1 MKYNE
6 LDINQRINLKATL
19 MAFKKFAVK
28 DWQREI
34 EQKVYKKRGV
44 RITSKDG
51 FKASRIITRTGA
63 LRREWDSSLI
73 QSVAGLSVLRF
84 QFPMYG
90 RFNDMGVGKGTSFA
104 DQQYSRS
111 RYGRRIGDGEARK
124 PTRWYSKRKGYNQHR
139 MAELL
144 TKRYGL
150 GMTQFVENQLTFTVG
165 INL

>member
-28 DWQREI
+28 DWQTDL
-34 EQKVYKKRGV
+34 QKKLYRY
-44 RITSKDG
+44 
-51 FKASRIITRTGA
+51 SRTAAGNPIRTPRTRN
-63 LRREWDSSLI
+63 LHRDWDSSLI
-73 QSVAGLSVLRF
+73 GTVTGLSTLRF
-84 QFPMYG
+84 KFPLYG
-90 RFNDMGVGKGTSFA
+90 RFLDMGVGKGTS
-104 DQQYSRS
+104 YEERRTWRS
-111 RYGRRIGDGEARK
+111 RRVD
-124 PTRWYSKRKGYNQHR
+124 TRQVLRDRTSSRQRVAWYSKRKGYNQRR